1 MVFSKDKCKSI
12 TRKEGSGR
20 FSIVVKR
27 IIDEQM
33 EHNDGRELVKLL
45 ADKGYNLSLSTVL
58 RCRSDLGWT
67 WRGSAY
73 T

>member
-45 ADKGYNLSLSTVL
+45 ADKSTVL